1 MNNPDQLL
9 KELFELIE
17 ARKSEDINNS
27 YTKALFEQGRAR
39 IAQKVGEEA
48 VETVIAAM
56 KDDKQEM
63 VNEVSDLLF
72 HLFVLMSDAEVSL
85 DDVIIELQKR
95 RMSKD
100 HDNERD
106 QKE

>member
-17 ARKSEDINNS
+17 ARKNEDVENS
-27 YTKALFEQGRAR
+27 YTKVLFKKGRAR

-56 KDDKQEM
+56 KDDKEEM

-72 HLFVLMSDAEVSL
+72 HLFVLMSDTGVTL
-85 DDVIIELQKR
+85 DDVIFEMQKR
-95 RMSKD
+95 RMKR
-100 HDNERD
+100 DNDRG
-106 QKE
+106 

>member
-17 ARKSEDINNS
+17 ARKNEDVENS
-27 YTKALFEQGRAR
+27 YTKSLFKRGRAR
-39 IAQKVGEEA
+39 MAQKVGEEA

-56 KDDKQEM
+56 KDDKEEM
-63 VNEVSDLLF
+63 VNEISDLVF
-72 HLFVLMSDAEVSL
+72 HLFVLMSDTGVTL
-85 DDVIIELQKR
+85 DDVIFELQKR
-95 RMSKD
+95 RMKRD

-106 QKE
+106 